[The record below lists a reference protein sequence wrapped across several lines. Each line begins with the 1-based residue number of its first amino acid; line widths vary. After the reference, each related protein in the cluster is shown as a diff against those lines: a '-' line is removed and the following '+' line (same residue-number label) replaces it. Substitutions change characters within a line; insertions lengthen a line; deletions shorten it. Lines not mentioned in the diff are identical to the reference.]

1 MSPRWPTEQHR
12 VDARDRAI
20 AEQER
25 REVAR
30 AERPRGLAADEV
42 AAMRLECAD
51 IDAAERAAAQSDVR
65 GYRRLDEEV
74 VDE

>member
-1 MSPRWPTEQHR
+1 
-12 VDARDRAI
+12 
-20 AEQER
+20 
-25 REVAR
+25 
-30 AERPRGLAADEV
+30 
-42 AAMRLECAD
+42 MRLECAD